1 MSIPGDAT
9 PVLRVGLPRAMAA
22 SSPVSREAP
31 RRASTRAATRRMPM
45 NTLSRLAT
53 AFAAGAAAMYFLD
66 PTVGRRRRA
75 LVRDKGVAARHDLED
90 YARATGKRAA
100 DHLQGAAA
108 EARAQVAAG
117 PVGDQRLHDRI
128 RSGLGRM
135 VERPGDVSVHVQD
148 GRVVLMG
155 SAS

>member
-1 MSIPGDAT
+1 
-9 PVLRVGLPRAMAA
+9 
-22 SSPVSREAP
+22 
-31 RRASTRAATRRMPM
+31 M

-155 SAS
+155 SASTDEIEALATSIAAMRGVCDVDVRLSEPAARH